1 MWRALILVIVLCC
14 NAAVVCMPN
23 RAEASIE
30 EDQMEQDE
38 EEATPASPASGAAT
52 GTPAAVTP
60 ASASGPSGFTS
71 ILTGTTAAPAVP
83 LAGTVSATPVEQH
96 PGYKM
101 FMWKATKGDQVV
113 YLLGTIHVAKANFYP
128 LPKEMEQAFQESK
141 ALYLEC
147 SMTGNAKLEKLQED
161 KTMYVKG
168 DCLSKH
174 LSPET
179 KKVFKDYLNWAGE
192 SMDMYEQLQ
201 PAFAGACIATSSL
214 RRAGY
219 KPELGIDEHFYD
231 QAKKLK
237 KPVIGL
243 EPMEMHI
250 AGASALEAGKSSK
263 QLDKEL
269 GSMFADM
276 KECQGRLDEI
286 LRLWREADL
295 EKFDSR
301 DLDENKNNPESK
313 AEYKR
318 IVFDRN
324 VTMVD
329 SLLRQMKGPGPH
341 FVAVGGAHMGTDK
354 GMLALMEQKGF
365 KVEQMKSK
373 PTSTAPTTSGKLS
386 RLSFPDGEFSILLPG
401 KPEMEY
407 KDHSTLRSVHYK
419 CVELPFGLYDVCYIN
434 CPGNLSH
441 KPANLIMDLLCAI
454 YIKSFNAKEI
464 QHYIWN
470 VPGGVGRELILSGI
484 GKDSDGAK
492 ELARHGIEAS
502 ARLRM
507 AVIGSHFYVISA
519 IGSKAWLKS
528 KATEEYMASFKYTP
542 RFEQDSFGR
551 SYSSNSAHPA
561 GGSSYR
567 RVERRGTDDS
577 EARERHA
584 REDAQRREANWTRDR
599 NADHSRWERLHAGS
613 PGQ

>member
-1 MWRALILVIVLCC
+1 MWRALILVVVLCC
-14 NAAVVCMPN
+14 NAVVCVPN

-30 EDQMEQDE
+30 EDQMEQDGE
-38 EEATPASPASGAAT
+38 AEEATPGSTGSAAAPASSPAAA
-52 GTPAAVTP
+52 P

-71 ILTGTTAAPAVP
+71 VLTGTTAAPAAP
-83 LAGTVSATPVEQH
+83 LSGTVSAAAVEQH

-147 SMTGNAKLEKLQED
+147 SMTGNAKLAKLQED

-219 KPELGIDEHFYD
+219 KPELGIDEHFYE
-231 QAKKLK
+231 QAKRLK

-250 AGASALEAGKSSK
+250 AGASAIEAGKSGK

-295 EKFDSR
+295 VKFDSR
-301 DLDENKNNPESK
+301 DLDENKTNAESR

-365 KVEQMKSK
+365 KVEQMRSK
-373 PTSTAPTTSGKLS
+373 PAPVGPTTSGKLS

-401 KPEMEY
+401 KPEMAY
-407 KDHSTLRSVHYK
+407 KDHSNLRSVHYK

-441 KPANLIMDLLCAI
+441 KPANMIMDLLCAI
-454 YIKSFNAKEI
+454 YIKSFNAKETS
-464 QHYIWN
+464 HYIWN

-519 IGSKAWLKS
+519 IGSKPWLKS

-542 RFEQDSFGR
+542 R
-551 SYSSNSAHPA
+551 YSEDGYGSNYARPA
-561 GGSSYR
+561 GGSYSSSGSGR
-567 RVERRGTDDS
+567 RIDKSDIDAIERRN
-577 EARERHA
+577 
-584 REDAQRREANWTRDR
+584 REDAQRREDNATRDR
-599 NADHSRWERLHAGS
+599 NAAAARHERSKLGS
-613 PGQ
+613 PGY